1 MNRAASAVWTGNG
14 RTGTGSLTTDSGVL
28 HATPYSLKTRIG
40 DDPGTGPEELLAA
53 AHAGCFN
60 MALAVRLEDAG
71 YRPER
76 LETTA
81 RLTMTVGTNAID
93 ISRVALQLDAVVP
106 GIERSRFFELASEAS
121 RNCTISSVLKARVD
135 LNVSLLS

>member
-14 RTGTGSLTTDSGVL
+14 RTGTGTLTTDSGVL
-28 HATPYSLKTRIG
+28 NTTPYSLKTRIG

-81 RLTMTVGTNAID
+81 RLTMSVGTNAIN